1 MSKEQ
6 KPLEGLTAASEEVVE
21 KTMKQVEG
29 ILEDYFRWL
38 QGTMAATP
46 WGKTDLVEKFKN
58 YTEHNLAASISIA
71 RSYEMRKI

>member
-1 MSKEQ
+1 MAKEQ
-6 KPLEGLTAASEEVVE
+6 KPLEGLAATPAQSVE

-29 ILEDYFRWL
+29 ILENYFSWL